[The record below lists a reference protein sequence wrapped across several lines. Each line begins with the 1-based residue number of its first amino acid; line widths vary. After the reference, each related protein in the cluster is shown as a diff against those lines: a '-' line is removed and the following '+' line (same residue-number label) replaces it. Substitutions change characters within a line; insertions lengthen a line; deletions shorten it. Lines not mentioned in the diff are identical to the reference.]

1 MLRNHL
7 GKEAERDLAGASEYL
22 GDREGTKEHKLEGTH
37 CSLGYLIWIKV
48 PSPLGPYP
56 TSFIATT

>member
-7 GKEAERDLAGASEYL
+7 GEEAERDLAGASEYL
-22 GDREGTKEHKLEGTH
+22 GDREGPKEHNLGCTH
-37 CSLGYLIWIKV
+37 CSVRYHIWIKV

-56 TSFIATT
+56 SSFTATT